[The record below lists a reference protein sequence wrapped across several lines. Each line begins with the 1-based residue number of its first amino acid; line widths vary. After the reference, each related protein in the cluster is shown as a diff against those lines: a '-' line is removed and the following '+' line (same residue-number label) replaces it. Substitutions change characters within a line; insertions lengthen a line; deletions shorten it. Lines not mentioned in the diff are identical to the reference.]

1 MDDLSLPPN
10 QYQVEI
16 RGTKIAIGEALPG
29 HFFVIEAPS
38 VLKRQGIDAIDALD
52 PITNQPASWVTEDQ
66 IDYLQ
71 ESSIPF
77 QNLTLEY

>member
-16 RGTKIAIGEALPG
+16 RGTRISVGEALPG
-29 HFFVIEAPS
+29 HFFVIDAPS
-38 VLKRQGIDAIDALD
+38 TLKRQGIEAIDAID

-66 IDYLQ
+66 IDSYRKP
-71 ESSIPF
+71 IFPF
-77 QNLTLEY
+77 KI